1 MKFAKYIAVVASLLL
16 FISASTFAQEMTK
29 EEWQNE
35 MTRQKAKLESL
46 TKEVGTLQTDVT
58 NLKNTKIQDYDDCVN
73 EMYALVGATKADV
86 DNFRKV
92 VSELEGKINRKEG
105 PKADRAQDVLALRQ
119 NKISALPE
127 FFNKV
132 NVELPK
138 ALDEWVEVATIKESD
153 INYSVVKGDCLW
165 RIAGKKQHYGN
176 GFAWP
181 KIYQANRDQIKNA
194 NLIFPKQNFKIPSLT
209 QDEQVKYDKLKKN
222 YKPAPVK

>member
-1 MKFAKYIAVVASLLL
+1 MKFSRFLAVASLLL
-16 FISASTFAQEMTK
+16 FISASAFAQEMTK

-46 TKEVGTLQTDVT
+46 NKESGALQNDVNT
-58 NLKNTKIQDYDDCVN
+58 LKNTKIQSYDDCVN
-73 EMYALVGATKADV
+73 ENYAMVGAKKADV
-86 DNFRKV
+86 DNFRKMI
-92 VSELEGKINRKEG
+92 SELEGKINRKEG
-105 PKADRAQDVLALRQ
+105 PKADREKDLLALRQ

-132 NVELPK
+132 HVELVK
-138 ALDEWVEVATIKESD
+138 ALDAWVEVATVKETD
-153 INYSVVKGDCLW
+153 INYTVVKGDCLW
-165 RIAGKKQHYGN
+165 KIAGKKDHYAN

-181 KIYQANRDQIKNA
+181 KIYQANRDQIKNP

-209 QDEQVKYDKLKKN
+209 QDEKDKYAKLKKN

>member
-1 MKFAKYIAVVASLLL
+1 MKFVKYLAVISLLL
-16 FISASTFAQEMTK
+16 FISASAFAQEMTK

-46 TKEVGTLQTDVT
+46 NKETVTLQNDVNT
-58 NLKNTKIQDYDDCVN
+58 LKNTKIQSYDDCVSEN
-73 EMYALVGATKADV
+73 YAMVGAKKADV
-86 DNFRKV
+86 DNFRKM

-105 PKADRAQDVLALRQ
+105 PKADRAKDLLALRQ

-127 FFNKV
+127 FFTKV
-132 NVELPK
+132 HVDMQK
-138 ALDEWVEVATIKESD
+138 ALDGWVEEVAVIKEKD
-153 INYSVVKGDCLW
+153 ITYSVIKGDCLW
-165 RIAGKKQHYGN
+165 KIAGKKEHYSN

-181 KIYQANRDQIKNA
+181 KIYQANRDEIKNP

-209 QDEQVKYDKLKKN
+209 SDEKTKYEKLKKN

>member
-1 MKFAKYIAVVASLLL
+1 MKFSKFLSVVSLLL

-46 TKEVGTLQTDVT
+46 TKEVGTLQSDVNT
-58 NLKNTKIQDYDDCVN
+58 LKNTKLQNYDDCVA
-73 EMYALVGATKADV
+73 ETYALVGATKADV
-86 DNFRKV
+86 DKYRQSV
-92 VSELEGKINRKEG
+92 TELEGKINRKEG
-105 PKADRAQDVLALRQ
+105 PKADRTADLTALRQ

-132 NVELPK
+132 QVELPK
-138 ALDEWVEVATIKESD
+138 ALDAWVEEVTIKEKD

-165 RIAGKKQHYGN
+165 RIAGKKDHYAN

-181 KIYQANRDQIKNA
+181 KIYQANRDEIKNP
-194 NLIFPKQNFKIPSLT
+194 NLIYPKQNFKIPSLT
-209 QDEQVKYDKLKKN
+209 QDEKEKYDKLKKN

>member
-58 NLKNTKIQDYDDCVN
+58 NLKSTKIQNYDDCLA
-73 EMYALVGATKADV
+73 ELYALVGATKADV

-138 ALDEWVEVATIKESD
+138 ALDEWTEASNIKESD

>member
-1 MKFAKYIAVVASLLL
+1 MKFSRFLAVASLLL

-35 MTRQKAKLESL
+35 MTRQKAKVESL
-46 TKEVGTLQTDVT
+46 TKETGALQNDVNT
-58 NLKNTKIQDYDDCVN
+58 LKNTKIQTYEDCVN
-73 EMYALVGATKADV
+73 ETYAMVGAKKADV
-86 DNFRKV
+86 DNFRKMIA
-92 VSELEGKINRKEG
+92 ELEGKINRKEG
-105 PKADRAQDVLALRQ
+105 PKADREKDLLALRQ

-132 NVELPK
+132 HVELQK
-138 ALDEWVEVATIKESD
+138 ALDAWVEVVTVKEVD
-153 INYSVVKGDCLW
+153 ITYTVVKGDCLW
-165 RIAGKKQHYGN
+165 KIAGKKEHYQN

-181 KIYQANRDQIKNA
+181 KIYQANRDQIKNP

-209 QDEQVKYDKLKKN
+209 QDEKDKYAKLKKN

>member
-1 MKFAKYIAVVASLLL
+1 MKFSKLFAVAALLL
-16 FISASTFAQEMTK
+16 FISASAFAQEMTK

-46 TKEVGTLQTDVT
+46 TKETATLQNDVNT
-58 NLKNTKIQDYDDCVN
+58 LKNTKIQSYDDCVN
-73 EMYALVGATKADV
+73 EMYAMVGAKKADV
-86 DNFRKV
+86 DNFRNM

-105 PKADRAQDVLALRQ
+105 PKADREKDLLALRQ

-132 NVELPK
+132 HVELQK
-138 ALDEWVEVATIKESD
+138 ALDAWVEVATVKETD
-153 INYSVVKGDCLW
+153 INYLVVKGDCLW
-165 RIAGKKQHYGN
+165 KIAGKKDHYQN

-181 KIYQANRDQIKNA
+181 KIYQANRDQIKNP

-209 QDEQVKYDKLKKN
+209 QDEKAKYDKLKKN